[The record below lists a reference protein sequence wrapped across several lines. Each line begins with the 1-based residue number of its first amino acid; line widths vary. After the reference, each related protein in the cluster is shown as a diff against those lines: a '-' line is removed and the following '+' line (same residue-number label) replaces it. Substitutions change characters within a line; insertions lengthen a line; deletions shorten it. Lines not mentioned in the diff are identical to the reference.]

1 MTDTSDMDWLA
12 STVDVEEAVSLTAHL
27 VAHPSY
33 SGDESAV
40 QRAIAGWFT
49 SHDIP
54 VEIQPVDGDRA
65 NVLARVDRGP
75 GPTLLLTGHADT
87 VPAVEGWSSD
97 PWTARREGDR
107 LYGLGACDMKA
118 GLAAAMLATR
128 DLARRSDWRGTV
140 LFASVVDEEAYSLG
154 ARALIA
160 AGLRA
165 DACVVTESAWRPCLG
180 AVGKVLVRV
189 DVEGKAAHA
198 SWPDDGV
205 NAAVEAARFVAG
217 LDALPVGRHPR
228 MVASRCVLSVRAG
241 EDRYAMT
248 VPEHARVVVSR
259 MIVPGETGEGIV
271 AELRDHAASLRS
283 PAHFSFTLDPPYYP
297 PWETSPDHPFVTEF
311 ARAYRAETGDAPTW
325 AYTGFGDANLFAGE
339 LNIPTVH
346 FGPHGANFHRPD
358 EWVDIPTIGATV
370 RVLLRLSRE
379 LLAPVPGSGW
389 ARHPENTIVSG

>member
-1 MTDTSDMDWLA
+1 MIDTSDEDSFAATGDL
-12 STVDVEEAVSLTAHL
+12 EEAISLTAHL
-27 VAHPSY
+27 VAYRSY
-33 SGDESAV
+33 SGEEAAV
-40 QRAIAGWFT
+40 QRAIAGWFAG
-49 SHDIP
+49 HDIP
-54 VEIQPVDGDRA
+54 VEVQAVDGDRA

-128 DLARRSDWRGTV
+128 ALARRSDWGGTV

-189 DVEGKAAHA
+189 DVEGRAAHA

-217 LDALPVGRHPR
+217 LDTLPVGRHPR

-271 AELRDHAASLRS
+271 AELRAHAASLGS
-283 PAHFSFTLDPPYYP
+283 PARFSFTLDPPYYP
-297 PWETSPDHPFVTEF
+297 PWETDPDHPFVTAF
-311 ARAYRAETGDAPTW
+311 ARAYEAEAGSSPAW

-339 LNIPTVH
+339 LGIPTVH

-358 EWVDIPTIGATV
+358 EWVDVTTIG
-370 RVLLRLSRE
+370 
-379 LLAPVPGSGW
+379 
-389 ARHPENTIVSG
+389 

>member
-1 MTDTSDMDWLA
+1 MPDTLDAAWLA
-12 STVDVEEAVSLTAHL
+12 DTGDLEEAVALTAHL
-27 VAHPSY
+27 VAQPSY
-33 SGDESAV
+33 SGEEAAV
-40 QRAIAGWFT
+40 QRAIAGWFAE
-49 SHDIP
+49 HDIP
-54 VEIQPVDGDRA
+54 VEDQAVDGDRT
-65 NVLARVDRGP
+65 NVVARIDRGP

-87 VPAVEGWSSD
+87 VPAVEGWSTD

-128 DLARRSDWRGTV
+128 ALARRSDWGGTV

-189 DVEGKAAHA
+189 DVEGRAAHA

-241 EDRYAMT
+241 EERYSMT
-248 VPEHARVVVSR
+248 VPEHARVVVSQ
-259 MIVPGETGEGIV
+259 MIVPGETGDGIV
-271 AELRDHAASLRS
+271 AELRAHAASLRS
-283 PAHFSFTLDPPYYP
+283 PASFTFTLDPPYYP
-297 PWETSPDHPFVTEF
+297 PWETDPAHGF
-311 ARAYRAETGDAPTW
+311 AVAFGRAYRAETGDAPAW

-339 LNIPTVH
+339 LGIPTVH

-358 EWVDIPTIGATV
+358 EWVDVTTIGTTV
-370 RVLLRLSRE
+370 RILLRLARE
-379 LLAPVPGSGW
+379 VLAPAPHTGS
-389 ARHPENTIVSG
+389 